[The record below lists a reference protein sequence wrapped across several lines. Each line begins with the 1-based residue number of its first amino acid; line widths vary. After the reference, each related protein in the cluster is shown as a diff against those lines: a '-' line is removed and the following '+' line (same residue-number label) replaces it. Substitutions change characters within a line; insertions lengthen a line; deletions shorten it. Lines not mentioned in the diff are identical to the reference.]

1 MRSGVSKHVSVVE
14 RKTRLDGSRVEFACL
29 GLDVVP
35 GRSAVLGYAVDR
47 DWSVAGGV
55 VTVPRGTR
63 TLGHFWADRPYN
75 VYHWLVDGR
84 TLAYY
89 VNVSAPPEITADTVS
104 WLDLAVDILVRP
116 DASFLVL
123 DEDELPPD
131 LDPVHRRTI
140 ARALEAVV
148 TSPRAFAREIE
159 TASRP
164 HVLAWAG

>member
-1 MRSGVSKHVSVVE
+1 MRSGVSKNGTIIE
-14 RKTRLDGSRVEFACL
+14 RKTRLDGSSVEFSCVPLA
-29 GLDVVP
+29 LDP

-47 DWSVAGGV
+47 DWTVAGGV
-55 VTVPRGTR
+55 ITVPKGAVTV
-63 TLGHFWADRPYN
+63 GHFWTDRPYN

-89 VNVSAPPEITADTVS
+89 VNASAPPQITAESVD

-123 DEDELPPD
+123 DEDEVPPD

-148 TSPRAFAREIE
+148 TSPPGFAREIE
-159 TASRP
+159 AASWP
-164 HVLAWAG
+164 HLRST

>member
-1 MRSGVSKHVSVVE
+1 MRSGVSKNGTIIE
-14 RKTRLDGSRVEFACL
+14 RKTRLDGSSVEFACVPL
-29 GLDVVP
+29 AVVP

-47 DWSVAGGV
+47 EWTVAGGV
-55 VTVPRGTR
+55 ITVPKGAR
-63 TLGHFWADRPYN
+63 TVGHFWVDRPYN

-89 VNVSAPPEITADTVS
+89 VNVSGPPEITADAVG

-123 DEDELPPD
+123 DEDEVPPD

-148 TSPRAFAREIE
+148 TSPGGFAREIE
-159 TASRP
+159 AASRP
-164 HVLAWAG
+164 HLPV

>member
-1 MRSGVSKHVSVVE
+1 MRTGVSKHVTVIE
-14 RKTRLDGSRVEFACL
+14 RKRGLDGSVAEFACA
-29 GLDVVP
+29 GLAVDP
-35 GRSAVLGYAVDR
+35 GRSAVLGYTVDR
-47 DWSVAGGV
+47 DWAVAGGV
-55 VTVPRGTR
+55 ITVPAGAVTI
-63 TLGHFWADRPYN
+63 GHFWADRPYN

-89 VNVSAPPEITADTVS
+89 VNASAGPTITAEAVD

-123 DEDELPPD
+123 DEDEVPPD

-148 TSPRAFAREIE
+148 TSPRGFTREIE
-159 TASRP
+159 SASRP
-164 HVLAWAG
+164 YV

>member
-1 MRSGVSKHVSVVE
+1 MRTGVSKHVRVVE
-14 RKTRLDGSRVEFACL
+14 RKRGLDGSVAEFACT
-29 GLDVVP
+29 GLAIDP
-35 GRSAVLGYAVDR
+35 GRSAVLGYTVGR
-47 DWSVAGGV
+47 DWTVAGGV
-55 VTVPRGTR
+55 ITVPAGAVTI
-63 TLGHFWADRPYN
+63 GHFWADRPYN

-89 VNVSAPPEITADTVS
+89 VNASAAPRITPDTVE

-123 DEDELPPD
+123 DEDEIPPD

-148 TSPRAFAREIE
+148 TSPRGFAREIE
-159 TASRP
+159 SASRP
-164 HVLAWAG
+164 YVSE

>member
-1 MRSGVSKHVSVVE
+1 MCSGVSKNAVVIE
-14 RKTRLDGSRVEFACL
+14 RKTKLDGSSVEFACA
-29 GLDVVP
+29 GVAIVP
-35 GRSAVLGYAVDR
+35 GRSAVLRYTVDR
-47 DWSVAGGV
+47 DRMIAGGII
-55 VTVPRGTR
+55 TVPAGTV

-89 VNVSAPPEITADTVS
+89 VNVSATPQISADSVE

-123 DEDELPPD
+123 DEDEVPPD
-131 LDPVHRRTI
+131 IDPAYRRTI

-148 TSPRAFAREIE
+148 TSPQGFAREIE
-159 TASRP
+159 SASRP
-164 HVLAWAG
+164 YL